1 MPFAVPLIEEN
12 SLRSTADG
20 FEVKVRLNWYRS
32 LPLSCIEN
40 IRLVLDG
47 EEISADALS
56 FAVNEHSFPV
66 RDLAGRTGEYWYVQ
80 DSGVI
85 QAQYPGK
92 VAAGGSYT
100 VEAEITIRAPYI
112 LIGPGKFLTM
122 PTRYSTIQV
131 AA

>member
-20 FEVKVRLNWYRS
+20 FELKVRLNWYRS
-32 LPLSCIEN
+32 LPLSCVEN
-40 IRLVLDG
+40 IRLVIDG
-47 EEISADALS
+47 EEISTDALS
-56 FAVNEHSFPV
+56 FAINGHSYPV
-66 RDLAGRTGEYWYVQ
+66 REFADKSGEYWYIQ
-80 DSGVI
+80 DSGVV
-85 QAQYPGK
+85 QAQLPGK

-122 PTRYSTIQV
+122 PTRYTTAQI